1 VFQWKEDE
9 IIGLLMNSKPL
20 SRNLLTTLIVVLV
33 VTGAGLYW
41 WFQSRSTPKKSE
53 LPDSETTD
61 TSEIWR
67 NVQLEQTL
75 SDAISRTKWITAL
88 VISPD
93 GKHLISGADDQ
104 TVKIWELETGRLIRT
119 LQGHSDAISSVAIS
133 PDGKKIAS
141 SSDDKTVKLWDFETG
156 NLLHSFEE
164 FTPDSSE
171 VQPDSS
177 EVQPDSSEVQPDSS
191 EVKLVAFPDNQT
203 LIAVGHRPNPDNEEQ
218 IIKTIERWTLEKE
231 YKRLDPLTGGLGKVH
246 VAAFE
251 PKEQLVAVAS
261 EESNRVDL
269 WHLGSGKK
277 LASLRGNFP
286 DIQTIT
292 FGANDDGQWVAISGN
307 YPAVDLWHLTIKK
320 PNNFRRFLS
329 VKESINSQEKV
340 QTLSAATGIIDSLAF
355 SPDGQTLF
363 AGARDRS
370 VKIWNIS
377 NGDLIRILKGN
388 SSWVEEIAISSDG
401 KTLVTGSALGEIKT
415 WQPSS
420 QELSVS
426 QEVAENVRKLRSSR
440 QCRQCNLNGAD
451 LRNYSLDEVDLQW
464 ANLSE
469 ALLNGVDLS
478 RANLQDAILFKA
490 DLQDANLSDAN
501 LSGANLEEANLSDAN
516 LEGAN
521 LGGTNLKDAKLRE
534 TILSETQVENT
545 VNPPEESS
553 DEE

>member
-1 VFQWKEDE
+1 MFQLKEDE
-9 IIGLLMNSKPL
+9 FIGLLMNSRPL
-20 SRNLLTTLIVVLV
+20 SRNLLTTLIVVVITL
-33 VTGAGLYW
+33 AGLYW

-53 LPDSETTD
+53 LPDSETTEA
-61 TSEIWR
+61 SEIWR
-67 NVQLEQTL
+67 NVQLEQTI
-75 SDAISRTKWITAL
+75 SDAVSRTKWITAL

-93 GKHLISGADDQ
+93 GTHLISGADDQ

-119 LQGHSDAISSVAIS
+119 LRGHSDAISSVAIS
-133 PDGKKIAS
+133 PDGKRIAS

-156 NLLHSFEE
+156 NLLQTFEE
-164 FTPDSSE
+164 FMLDSSEAKPDSSE
-171 VQPDSS
+171 VEPDSS
-177 EVQPDSSEVQPDSS
+177 KAKPDSS

-203 LIAVGHRPNPDNEEQ
+203 LIAVGHRQNPDNDEQ
-218 IIKTIERWTLEKE
+218 TIKTIERWIIEKE
-231 YKRLDPLTGGLGKVH
+231 YKRLDPLTGGLGKVRA
-246 VAAFE
+246 AAFDL
-251 PKEQLVAVAS
+251 KEQLVAIAS

-269 WHLGSGKK
+269 WHLGSNKK
-277 LASLRGNFP
+277 LTSLRGRFP
-286 DIQTIT
+286 DVQEIA
-292 FGANDDGQWVAISGN
+292 FGANDDGQWLAISGN
-307 YPAVDLWHLTIKK
+307 YTAVELWHLTIKK
-320 PNNFRRFLS
+320 PNDLQRFLRI
-329 VKESINSQEKV
+329 KESINSQEKV
-340 QTLSAATGIIDSLAF
+340 QIISAATGIIDSLAF

-363 AGARDRS
+363 AGSRDRS

-401 KTLVTGSALGEIKT
+401 KTLVTGSTLGEIKT

-420 QELSVS
+420 KGLTVS

-451 LRNYSLDEVDLQW
+451 LRNYSLGEVDLQW

-469 ALLNGVDLS
+469 ALLNGVDLN

-501 LSGANLEEANLSDAN
+501 LSGANLEKANLSDAN

-521 LGGTNLKDAKLRE
+521 FGGTNLKDAKLKG
-534 TILSETQVENT
+534 TIMSETKVENK
-545 VNPPEESS
+545 VNSPEESS
-553 DEE
+553 YE

>member
-1 VFQWKEDE
+1 MFQLKEDE

-33 VTGAGLYW
+33 ATSSGLYW

-53 LPDSETTD
+53 LSDSETTE
-61 TSEIWR
+61 TSETWR

-75 SDAISRTKWITAL
+75 SDAVSRTKWITAL

-141 SSDDKTVKLWDFETG
+141 SSDDKTVKLWDVETG
-156 NLLHSFEE
+156 NLLQTFEE
-164 FTPDSSE
+164 FTSDSSEVEPDSSQVEPDSSE
-171 VQPDSS
+171 VQF
-177 EVQPDSSEVQPDSS
+177 
-191 EVKLVAFPDNQT
+191 VAFPDNQT
-203 LIAVGHRPNPDNEEQ
+203 LMAVGHRPNPDNDEQ
-218 IIKTIERWTLEKE
+218 TLKIIERWTLEKE
-231 YKRLDPLTGGLGKVH
+231 YKRLEPLTGGSGKVY

-251 PKEQLVAVAS
+251 PKEQLVAIAS

-269 WHLGSGKK
+269 WHLGSNKK
-277 LASLRGNFP
+277 LTSLRGNFP
-286 DIQTIT
+286 DVQAIT

-307 YPAVDLWHLTIKK
+307 YPAVDLWHITINK
-320 PNNFRRFLS
+320 PNNFQRVLS
-329 VKESINSQEKV
+329 IKESINSQEKV

-469 ALLNGVDLS
+469 ALLNGVDLT

-521 LGGTNLKDAKLRE
+521 LGGTNLKDAKLRG
-534 TILSETQVENT
+534 TIMSETKVENK

>member
-1 VFQWKEDE
+1 VFQLKEDE
-9 IIGLLMNSKPL
+9 IIGLQMNSKPL
-20 SRNLLTTLIVVLV
+20 SRNLLTTVIVVFV
-33 VTGAGLYW
+33 ATGAGVYW

-53 LPDSETTD
+53 LAHSETTEA
-61 TSEIWR
+61 SEIWR

-75 SDAISRTKWITAL
+75 SDAVSRTKWITAL

-93 GKHLISGADDQ
+93 GEHLISGADDQ

-119 LQGHSDAISSVAIS
+119 LRGHSDAISSVAIS

-141 SSDDKTVKLWDFETG
+141 SSDDKSVKLWDFETG
-156 NLLHSFEE
+156 NLLQNFEE

-171 VQPDSS
+171 TKPDSS
-177 EVQPDSSEVQPDSS
+177 ETKPDSS

-203 LIAVGHRPNPDNEEQ
+203 LIAVGHRPNPDNDEQ
-218 IIKTIERWTLEKE
+218 TIKTIERWTLEKE
-231 YKRLDPLTGGLGKVH
+231 YKLLDTLTGGLGKVRA
-246 VAAFE
+246 AAFE
-251 PKEQLVAVAS
+251 PKEQLIAIAS

-277 LASLRGNFP
+277 LTSLRGKFP
-286 DIQTIT
+286 DVQAIT
-292 FGANDDGQWVAISGN
+292 FGANDDGQWLAISGN
-307 YPAVDLWHLTIKK
+307 YTAVELWHLTIKK
-320 PNNFRRFLS
+320 PNDLQRFLR

-363 AGARDRS
+363 AGAKDRS

-469 ALLNGVDLS
+469 ALLNGVDLT

-501 LSGANLEEANLSDAN
+501 LSGANLEKANLSDAN

-521 LGGTNLKDAKLRE
+521 FGGTNLKDAKLRG
-534 TILSETQVENT
+534 TILSETEVENT
-545 VNPPEESS
+545 VNPPEEFS
-553 DEE
+553 DE